1 MSILFCQELKIISNL
16 DISDRKCYTYP
27 MEKIYEIT
35 AKGNKLPQDMKSYL
49 YSLGRSVTLVKKA
62 KYGGIILNGTAV
74 TVRAQVNE
82 GDKIE
87 IFLPKATSDG
97 IPPMD
102 IPLNVLYEDEHLLAV
117 DKPTNMPT
125 HPSKGN
131 NLPTLANAV
140 MGYYGG
146 DFVFRSVNRLDR
158 DTSGVVIIAKT
169 QISASNM
176 SSSMKKGLW
185 QKKYHAIVEGHPSP
199 ESGRIDAPIER
210 IEEGNIKRTVRADGK
225 RAITDYTVIEK
236 MDDSSLCEIT
246 LLTGRT
252 HQIRVHMSHIGHPL
266 VSDFLYGTKS
276 KKEYYLRC
284 KEITF
289 PHPITNESLTIKA

>member
-1 MSILFCQELKIISNL
+1 
-16 DISDRKCYTYP
+16 

-35 AKGNKLPQDMKSYL
+35 AKGEKLPQDMKSYL
-49 YSLGRSVTLVKKA
+49 YSLGLSVTLVKKA
-62 KYGGIILNGTAV
+62 KYGGIILNGTTV
-74 TVRAQVNE
+74 TVRAQVKE
-82 GDKIE
+82 GDRIE

-102 IPLNVLYEDEHLLAV
+102 IPLKVIYEDEYLIAV

-169 QISASNM
+169 QISASNL

-185 QKKYHAIVEGHPSP
+185 QKKYHAIVEGHPHP

-210 IEEGNIKRTVRADGK
+210 IEEGNIKRTVRSDGK
-225 RAITDYTVIEK
+225 RAITDYSVIEK
-236 MDDSSLCEIT
+236 MDNSSLCEIT

-252 HQIRVHMSHIGHPL
+252 HQIRVHMAHIGHPL
-266 VSDFLYGTKS
+266 VSDFLYGTES
-276 KKEYYLRC
+276 DKEYFLRC

-289 PHPITNESLTIKA
+289 PHPATNEFITIKA

>member
-1 MSILFCQELKIISNL
+1 
-16 DISDRKCYTYP
+16 
-27 MEKIYEIT
+27 MEKIFEIT
-35 AKGNKLPQDMKSYL
+35 ASGDRLPTDMKSFL
-49 YSLGRSVTLVKKA
+49 YSNGLSVTLVKKA
-62 KYGGIILNGTAV
+62 KYGGIFLNGTVV
-74 TVRAQVNE
+74 TVRATVNV

-87 IFLPKATSDG
+87 IFLKEEKSDG

-102 IPLNVLYEDEHLLAV
+102 IPLRVIYEDDDLLAV

-158 DTSGVVIIAKT
+158 DTSGIVIIAKNK
-169 QISASNM
+169 IASSSL

-185 QKKYHAIVEGHPSP
+185 HKKYNALIEGCPA
-199 ESGRIDAPIER
+199 EREGRIDAPIER
-210 IEEGNIKRTVRADGK
+210 AEEGNIKRVVRPDGK
-225 RAITDYTVIEK
+225 RAITEYKVIESYG
-236 MDDSSLCEIT
+236 DSSLCEIT

-276 KKEYYLRC
+276 EREYYLRC
-284 KEITF
+284 VEISF
-289 PHPITNESLTIKA
+289 PHPKTNKIIVLRA

>member
-1 MSILFCQELKIISNL
+1 
-16 DISDRKCYTYP
+16 
-27 MEKIYEIT
+27 MEKIFETI
-35 AKGNKLPQDMKSYL
+35 ASGERLPTDLKSYL
-49 YSLGRSVTLVKKA
+49 YSVGLSVTLVKKA
-62 KYGGIILNGTAV
+62 KYGGIFLNGENV
-74 TVRAQVNE
+74 TVRATVNL

-87 IFLPKATSDG
+87 VFLDEGKSEG

-102 IPLNVLYEDEHLLAV
+102 IPLKVLYEDEDILAV

-146 DFVFRSVNRLDR
+146 NFVFRSVNRLDR
-158 DTSGVVIIAKT
+158 DTSGIVIIAKNK
-169 QISASNM
+169 ISASAL

-185 QKKYHAIVEGHPSP
+185 SKKYNALVDGCPAPKEAT
-199 ESGRIDAPIER
+199 IDAPIER
-210 IEEGNIKRTVRADGK
+210 IAEGNIKREVRPDGK
-225 RAITDYTVIEK
+225 RAITKYRVIE
-236 MDDSSLCEIT
+236 DHGDSTLCEIT

-266 VSDFLYGTKS
+266 SSDFLYGTPS
-276 KKEYYLRC
+276 EREYFLRC
-284 KEITF
+284 VEISF
-289 PHPITNESLTIKA
+289 PHPKTNQILVIRA

>member
-1 MSILFCQELKIISNL
+1 
-16 DISDRKCYTYP
+16 
-27 MEKIYEIT
+27 MEKIFETY
-35 AKGNKLPQDMKSYL
+35 ASGDRLPTDMKSYL
-49 YSLGRSVTLVKKA
+49 YSLGLSVTLVKKA
-62 KYGGIILNGTAV
+62 KYGGIILNGMPV
-74 TVRAQVNE
+74 TVRATVNA

-87 IFLPKATSDG
+87 IYLDG
-97 IPPMD
+97 TKSEGILPMD
-102 IPLNVLYEDEHLLAV
+102 IPIKVLYEDDDILAV

-158 DTSGVVIIAKT
+158 DTSGIVIIAKN
-169 QISASNM
+169 QISAASL

-185 QKKYHAIVEGHPSP
+185 HKKYRALVDGIPTP
-199 ESGRIDAPIER
+199 EEATVDAPIER
-210 IEEGNIKRTVRADGK
+210 ICEGNIKREVRPDGK
-225 RAITDYTVIEK
+225 RAITKYRVVEK
-236 MDDSSLCEIT
+236 MGDSSLCEIE

-266 VSDFLYGTKS
+266 CSDFLYGTS
-276 KKEYYLRC
+276 SDKEYFLRC
-284 KEITF
+284 VEISF
-289 PHPITNESLTIKA
+289 PHPKTKKEIVIQA

>member
-1 MSILFCQELKIISNL
+1 
-16 DISDRKCYTYP
+16 
-27 MEKIYEIT
+27 MEKIFEIT
-35 AKGNKLPQDMKSYL
+35 ASGDRLPTDMKSYL
-49 YSLGRSVTLVKKA
+49 YSLGLSVTLVKKA
-62 KYGGIILNGTAV
+62 KYGGIILNGTPV

-87 IFLPKATSDG
+87 IYVGGARSEG

-102 IPLNVLYEDEHLLAV
+102 IPIKILYEDEDILAV

-158 DTSGVVIIAKT
+158 NTSGIVIIAKNR
-169 QISASNM
+169 ISAAAL

-185 QKKYHAIVEGHPSP
+185 QKKYHAVVDGIPSP
-199 ESGRIDAPIER
+199 NEATVDAPIER
-210 IEEGNIKRTVRADGK
+210 IAEGNIKREVRDDGK
-225 RAITDYTVIEK
+225 RAITKYRVIEE
-236 MDDSSLCEIT
+236 MGDSSLCEVI

-252 HQIRVHMSHIGHPL
+252 HQIRVHMAYIGHPL
-266 VSDFLYGTKS
+266 CSDFLYGVPSEKDS
-276 KKEYYLRC
+276 FLRC
-284 KEITF
+284 VEISF
-289 PHPITNESLTIKA
+289 PHPRTNENIVIKA